1 MRSKKK
7 QYFLRADKICSL
19 KVENLNQDLFVLSEK
34 RFVEGQAVTI
44 QEKSEDVLGQIK
56 KRPNFALL
64 DTFLF
69 I

>member
-44 QEKSEDVLGQIK
+44 QEKSEDVLAQIS
-56 KRPNFALL
+56 PC
-64 DTFLF
+64 
-69 I
+69 